1 MVFNATF
8 NNISSFRLSKEN
20 HCIEYTEHKK
30 FEDTK
35 WVNQNCKSKKDR
47 RYNVV
52 HKKSLFVIYSFGL
65 PIWYLQTFY
74 ARFKTE
80 LVVI

>member
-1 MVFNATF
+1 MHHQSNVINSFSQDGCCLQRETF
-8 NNISSFRLSKEN
+8 YVQ
-20 HCIEYTEHKK
+20 HCIVYP
-30 FEDTK
+30 F
-35 WVNQNCKSKKDR
+35 
-47 RYNVV
+47 
-52 HKKSLFVIYSFGL
+52 LIYSFGL

>member
-1 MVFNATF
+1 MADVYKERLFMY
-8 NNISSFRLSKEN
+8 NIVSS
-20 HCIEYTEHKK
+20 I
-30 FEDTK
+30 
-35 WVNQNCKSKKDR
+35 
-47 RYNVV
+47 
-52 HKKSLFVIYSFGL
+52 LFWFSFGL